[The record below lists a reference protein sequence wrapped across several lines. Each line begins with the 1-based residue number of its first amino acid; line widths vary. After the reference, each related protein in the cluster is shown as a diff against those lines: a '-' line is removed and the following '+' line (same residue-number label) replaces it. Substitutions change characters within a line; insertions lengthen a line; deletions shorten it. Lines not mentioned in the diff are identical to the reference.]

1 MRRVLPTVALL
12 ALAALACGDDNNGPT
27 GPVISTGSIEV
38 FLTMTG
44 DYLDPDGCQVSVDGG
59 DLHVLDPEGSVTFTN
74 LAPETHTVL
83 LDDVAANCTL
93 EGQNQRDVSVV
104 AGQTVQ
110 MTYVVECTPCG
121 VGWIGYE
128 ATDLGTLGGNQG
140 YATDINDHGQVVGAG
155 GLWEDGVVTPLDG
168 LYTHGINN
176 CGHVVGTTRTSG
188 TDQAFLWE
196 DGVTTDLGT
205 LDASY
210 PYSRAFDVNIHG
222 QVVGHSSGEGVGW
235 RPTLWTPIR

>member
-140 YATDINDHGQVVGAG
+140 YATDINDHGQVVG
-155 GLWEDGVVTPLDG
+155 
-168 LYTHGINN
+168 
-176 CGHVVGTTRTSG
+176 TTRTSG